1 MKLEYYKDIV
11 EKHTEL
17 KLKNPTRKFEYIFAR
32 ACYYYLCRK
41 YTKCSYQQISKTLN
55 KNHATVIH
63 SLKELPYIL
72 KHHKHLQTM
81 FNQILKEADK
91 DYIFESTKMSIDD
104 LVKEYNFLL
113 LKNGELQNKLV
124 NQDKKLKL
132 VRSENKEMKRI
143 IYIMADTD

>member
-1 MKLEYYKDIV
+1 
-11 EKHTEL
+11 
-17 KLKNPTRKFEYIFAR
+17 
-32 ACYYYLCRK
+32 
-41 YTKCSYQQISKTLN
+41 
-55 KNHATVIH
+55 
-63 SLKELPYIL
+63 
-72 KHHKHLQTM
+72 M